1 MITADSVKRLR
12 EQTGAGMMECK
23 KALTESNGDFEKAV
37 DLLRQKG
44 LAAAAKKAGRIAAE
58 GVIALHAAGT
68 TGVIVEINSETDFV
82 AKNEEFQKFAGDL
95 AGLVSTK
102 NPADVEALLSLSL
115 GSATV
120 EAKRQ
125 ELIQK
130 IGENLS
136 VRRFVRFETDGKIAS
151 YLHGT
156 RIGVIVDYEGGDEQ
170 LGRDIAMQIAASN
183 PLYLSRET
191 VPAEEIDRE
200 RAIFEAQVKES
211 GKPANV
217 VGKIVEGKLEKFFGD
232 TCLLEQI
239 FIKDPDGKKKVKD
252 VLKGSVIRRFARFQV
267 GEGIEK
273 KKENFAEEVASQL
286 KKQCE

>member
-1 MITADSVKRLR
+1 MNITADTVKKLR

-23 KALTESNGDFEKAV
+23 KALTESNGDFDKAV

-58 GVIALHAAGT
+58 GVIAIHVEGATGT
-68 TGVIVEINSETDFV
+68 LVEVNSETDFV
-82 AKNEEFQKFAGDL
+82 AKNNEFRKFADDL
-95 AGLVSTK
+95 AKLISAQ
-102 NPADVEALLSLSL
+102 NPADIQAL
-115 GSATV
+115 SALAFGDSTV

-136 VRRFVRFETDGKIAS
+136 VRRFVRFDTDGKISS

-156 RIGVIVDYEGGDEQ
+156 RIGVIVDYSGGDDQ
-170 LGRDIAMQIAASN
+170 LGKDLAMQVAASN

-191 VPAEEIDRE
+191 VPAENLQRE
-200 RAIFEAQVKES
+200 RAIYEAQVKES

-217 VGKIVEGKLEKFFGD
+217 VGKIVEGKLEKFFGE
-232 TCLLEQI
+232 TCLIEQI

-252 VLKGSVIRRFARFQV
+252 ILKGAVVRRFARFQV

-286 KKQCE
+286 K

>member
-1 MITADSVKRLR
+1 MITAEAVKKLR

-37 DLLRQKG
+37 DTLRQKG

-58 GVIALHAAGT
+58 GVIALHVEGK
-68 TGVIVEINSETDFV
+68 TGVLVEVNSETDFV
-82 AKNEEFQKFAGDL
+82 AKNEEFQRFAGDL
-95 AGLVSTK
+95 AKLVSTQ
-102 NPADVEALLSLSL
+102 NPAGLEALFNLTL
-115 GSATV
+115 GSVTV

-136 VRRFVRFETDGKIAS
+136 VRRFVRYETDGKIGS

-156 RIGVIVDYEGGDEQ
+156 RIGVIVDYSGGDEQ
-170 LGRDIAMQIAASN
+170 LGKDLAMQVAASN

-191 VPAEEIDRE
+191 VPAEDLNRE

-217 VGKIVEGKLEKFFGD
+217 VGKIVEGKLEKFFGEV
-232 TCLLEQI
+232 CLIDQL
-239 FIKDPDGKKKVKD
+239 FIKDPDGKQKVKD
-252 VLKGSVIRRFARFQV
+252 ILKGAVVRRFTRFQV

-273 KKENFAEEVASQL
+273 KKENFCEEVASQL
-286 KKQCE
+286 K

>member
-1 MITADSVKRLR
+1 MNITADAVKKLR

-23 KALTESNGDFEKAV
+23 KALTESNGDFDRAV

-58 GVIALHAAGT
+58 GVIAIHVEGT
-68 TGVIVEINSETDFV
+68 KGTLIEVNSETDFV
-82 AKNEEFQKFAGDL
+82 AKNEEFRKFAGDL
-95 AGLVSTK
+95 AKLISTQ
-102 NPADVEALLSLSL
+102 NPTDLQAL
-115 GSATV
+115 SALTFGDTTV
-120 EAKRQ
+120 EARRQ

-136 VRRFVRFETDGKIAS
+136 IRRFVKFDTDGKIAS

-156 RIGVIVDYEGGDEQ
+156 RIGVIVDYSGGDEQ
-170 LGRDIAMQIAASN
+170 LGKDLAMQIAATN
-183 PLYLSRET
+183 PLYISRET
-191 VPAEEIDRE
+191 VPAENLERE
-200 RAIFEAQVKES
+200 KAIYEAQVKES

-217 VGKIVEGKLEKFFGD
+217 VGKIVEGKLEKFFGE
-232 TCLLEQI
+232 TCLIEQI

-252 VLKGSVIRRFARFQV
+252 ILKGAVVKRFARFQV

-286 KKQCE
+286 K

>member
-1 MITADSVKRLR
+1 MITADAVKKLR

-23 KALTESNGDFEKAV
+23 KALTESSGDFEKAV

-58 GVIALHAAGT
+58 GVIALHVDGK
-68 TGVIVEINSETDFV
+68 TGVLAEVNSETDFV
-82 AKNEEFQKFAGDL
+82 AKNEEFQKFAGDV
-95 AGLVSTK
+95 AKLVSTQ
-102 NPADVEALLSLSL
+102 NPADLEALLKITL
-115 GSATV
+115 GNVTV

-136 VRRFVRFETDGKIAS
+136 VRRFVRFDTDGKIAS

-156 RIGVIVDYEGGDEQ
+156 RIGVMVDYSGGDEQ
-170 LGRDIAMQIAASN
+170 LGKDLAMQVAASN
-183 PLYLSRET
+183 PVYLSRET
-191 VPAEEIDRE
+191 IPAEDLHRE

-232 TCLLEQI
+232 TCLVDQV
-239 FIKDPDGKKKVKD
+239 FIKDPDGKQKVKD
-252 VLKGSVIRRFARFQV
+252 ILKGAVVRRFVRFQV

-286 KKQCE
+286 K

>member
-1 MITADSVKRLR
+1 MITAEAVKRLR
-12 EQTGAGMMECK
+12 EQTGTGMMECK

-44 LAAAAKKAGRIAAE
+44 LSAAAKKAGRIAAE
-58 GVIALHAAGT
+58 GIIALHLAGT
-68 TGVIVEINSETDFV
+68 TGVLVEVNSETDFV
-82 AKNEEFQKFAGDL
+82 AKNEEFRKFAGDL
-95 AGLVSTK
+95 AELVSTR
-102 NPADVEALLSLSL
+102 NPADVEALLNLPL
-115 GSATV
+115 GSTTV

-136 VRRFVRFETDGKIAS
+136 VRRFVRYETDGNTAS

-156 RIGVIVDYEGGDEQ
+156 RIGVIVDYKGGDEQ
-170 LGRDIAMQIAASN
+170 LGKDLAMQIAATN
-183 PLYLSRET
+183 PPYLSREA
-191 VPAEEIDRE
+191 VPAEDLDRE

-217 VGKIVEGKLEKFFGD
+217 VGKIVEGKLEKFFGE
-232 TCLLEQI
+232 TCLLEQL

-252 VLKGSVIRRFARFQV
+252 VLKGAVIRRFTRFQV

-286 KKQCE
+286 CK

>member
-1 MITADSVKRLR
+1 MITADAVKKLR

-58 GVIALHAAGT
+58 GVIALRVDGTAG
-68 TGVIVEINSETDFV
+68 VLVEVNSETDFV
-82 AKNEEFQKFAGDL
+82 AKNEEFRKFAGDL
-95 AGLVSTK
+95 AELVSK
-102 NPADVEALLSLSL
+102 QNPSDIQTLSNLKL
-115 GSATV
+115 GNAAV

-136 VRRFVRFETDGKIAS
+136 VRRFVRFETSGKIAS

-170 LGRDIAMQIAASN
+170 LGKDLAMQVAASN

-191 VPAEEIDRE
+191 VPSEDLNRE

-217 VGKIVEGKLEKFFGD
+217 VGKIVEGKLEKFFGE

-239 FIKDPDGKKKVKD
+239 FIKDPDGKQKVKD
-252 VLKGSVIRRFARFQV
+252 ILKGAVIRRFARFQV

-273 KKENFAEEVASQL
+273 RKENFVEEVASQL
-286 KKQCE
+286 K